1 MNNFENSLLS
11 ELRTVVAERE
21 PRGPLA
27 SRLRKPGF
35 VALPAGAVGVAAAA
49 AVAITSLGGAGAA
62 YAVTTA
68 PDGDVVVTIKSLSD
82 AAGLQS
88 QLRADGI
95 NADVNYDASAL
106 PGPGVKAPAPRT
118 PPGIVSGGGVVQSS
132 SHSTGYAYGS
142 GGSTGGHAALAQ
154 GVQGVAHS
162 GSGSDSA
169 PPAIA
174 GAPAGTPQPVGVQIT
189 HDSTTITIPKADVN
203 SNYTLHITTS
213 GSESG
218 VAGLHF
224 DWWK

>member
-21 PRGPLA
+21 PRRPLA

-62 YAVTTA
+62 YAVTTV
-68 PDGDVVVTIKSLSD
+68 PDGDVVVTINSLSD
-82 AAGLQS
+82 ASGLQS

-106 PGPGVKAPAPRT
+106 PSPGVKAPAPST
-118 PPGIVSGGGVVQSS
+118 TPGIVAGGGVVQSS
-132 SHSTGYAYGS
+132 SHSSGYDFESGS
-142 GGSTGGHAALAQ
+142 GHAALAQ
-154 GVQGVAHS
+154 GVQRVAQS
-162 GSGSDSA
+162 STGSTSA
-169 PPAIA
+169 SPPPIA
-174 GAPAGTPQPVGVQIT
+174 DAPAGTPQPVGVQIT
-189 HDSTTITIPKADVN
+189 NNSTTITIPKADVN

-224 DWWK
+224 DWLK